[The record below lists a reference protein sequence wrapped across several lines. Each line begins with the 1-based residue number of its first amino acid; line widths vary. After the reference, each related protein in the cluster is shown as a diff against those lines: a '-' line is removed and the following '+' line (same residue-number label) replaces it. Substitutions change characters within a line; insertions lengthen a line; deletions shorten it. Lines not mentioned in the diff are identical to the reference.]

1 VAEQHEMR
9 VLITGVDAE
18 GRSCVVGEERVVLG
32 SDPASS
38 GFWFGSLFET
48 TSAPPPARPP
58 GASPMSRSS
67 PRPGVVRWQVI
78 DYPEG
83 PSYPVHHTDWVDLDI
98 VLEGTIELTLDD
110 GVHVL
115 QVGEGAVINGVDHTW
130 AGGPG
135 GARLSAICIGTPP
148 AR

>member
-58 GASPMSRSS
+58 GRGEDLDIGLA
-67 PRPGVVRWQVI
+67 PGVVRWQVI

-83 PSYPVHHTDWVDLDI
+83 PSYPVHHTDSVDLDI